1 MRTTAFAVLLAAFAA
16 ATLAE
21 PALAVD
27 SRFRGNDEPG
37 VLAGVPQAPPVQ
49 QAPTAQQP
57 PAAQPPAAQ
66 PSAAQP
72 PAAQPPVVQPPA
84 VQPPAVQPPAAGLP
98 VAPQPAVQPPAVA
111 GGRVE
116 IIQQILV
123 KVNGEIITKTEL
135 EDRQV
140 AALRQRAQQMSDD
153 ELKKAIAAITP
164 DILVDAVDELLLLQ
178 RGKELGYKVTD
189 EQFRRVLDN
198 IRKENKLES
207 DEQFAAA
214 LKQEG
219 ITIEQLRKNLEK
231 QMVINQVQQVEVAGK
246 VGISEGEA
254 QAYYDEHKNEFTTPA
269 SLTLRELLVAVKS
282 DGKTVNVAADEAAK
296 AKAEGLLAR
305 ARAGEPFATLV
316 AEASEAPSKAN
327 GGLVGPLS
335 ASELDPGVLKLIEG
349 LKPGGVSDVFRTG
362 GGWALLQLESQTP
375 PAVKSFE
382 AAREDIA
389 QKVYESK
396 RNAEFGRYLAKL
408 RSQAIIEWKNEEMHK
423 LWMARTSASAVP
435 AKNPGL

>member
-1 MRTTAFAVLLAAFAA
+1 MRTTALLVLFASVVAVPLAAQ
-16 ATLAE
+16 
-21 PALAVD
+21 V
-27 SRFRGNDEPG
+27 
-37 VLAGVPQAPPVQ
+37 APPPVPAAVQ
-49 QAPTAQQP
+49 QAPPTQP
-57 PAAQPPAAQ
+57 
-66 PSAAQP
+66 
-72 PAAQPPVVQPPA
+72 PPVVQQPVVPA
-84 VQPPAVQPPAAGLP
+84 P
-98 VAPQPAVQPPAVA
+98 VAS
-111 GGRVE
+111 GGKVE
-116 IIQQILV
+116 IIEQILV

-135 EDRQV
+135 ENRQV

-164 DILVDAVDELLLLQ
+164 EILVDAVDELLLLQ

-189 EQFRRVLDN
+189 EQFKRVLDN

-207 DEQFAAA
+207 DEQFNAA

-246 VGISEGEA
+246 VGISESEA

-269 SLTLRELLVAVKS
+269 SLTLRELLVAVKA
-282 DGKTVNVAADEAAK
+282 DGKSVNVAADEAAK
-296 AKAEGLLAR
+296 AKAESLMAR
-305 ARAGEPFATLV
+305 ARAGESFATLV
-316 AEASEAPSKAN
+316 AEASDAPSKAN

-335 ASELDPGVLKLIEG
+335 AEELDPGVRKIIEG
-349 LKPGGVSDVFRTG
+349 LKPGGVTEVFRTG
-362 GGWALLQLESQTP
+362 GGYALLQIDSSTP
-375 PAVKSFE
+375 PVVKSFE
-382 AAREDIA
+382 AARDDIA

-396 RNAEFGRYLAKL
+396 RSAEFGRYLARL

-423 LWMARTSASAVP
+423 LWMARTSATAAP

>member
-1 MRTTAFAVLLAAFAA
+1 MRTTALAVLLAALAA
-16 ATLAE
+16 A
-21 PALAVD
+21 P
-27 SRFRGNDEPG
+27 
-37 VLAGVPQAPPVQ
+37 LAGQAPPPAQGPPVQ
-49 QAPTAQQP
+49 PPPATQQP
-57 PAAQPPAAQ
+57 PAAQQPAAQ
-66 PSAAQP
+66 VPT
-72 PAAQPPVVQPPA
+72 
-84 VQPPAVQPPAAGLP
+84 
-98 VAPQPAVQPPAVA
+98 

-116 IIQQILV
+116 ILQQILV
-123 KVNGEIITKTEL
+123 KVNGEIITKTDL

-140 AALRQRAQQMSDD
+140 SALRQRAQQMSDE
-153 ELKKAIAAITP
+153 ELKKAIATITP
-164 DILVDAVDELLLLQ
+164 DILVDAVDEMLLLQ

-189 EQFRRVLDN
+189 EQFKRVLDN

-207 DEQFAAA
+207 DEQFNAA

-219 ITIEQLRKNLEK
+219 ITIEQLRRNLEK

-246 VGISEGEA
+246 VGISESEA

-269 SLTLRELLVAVKS
+269 SLSLRELLVAVKT

-305 ARAGEPFATLV
+305 ARGGEPFAALV
-316 AEASEAPSKAN
+316 AEASDAPSKAN

-335 ASELDPGVLKLIEG
+335 ANELDPGVLKLIAG
-349 LKPGGVSDVFRTG
+349 LKPGGVSDVFRTSG
-362 GGWALLQLESQTP
+362 GYALLQLESQTAP
-375 PAVKSFE
+375 TVKSFE

-423 LWMARTSASAVP
+423 LWLARTAAVALP
-435 AKNPGL
+435 PKTPGL

>member
-1 MRTTAFAVLLAAFAA
+1 MRTTALAVLVAALAAVPLAA
-16 ATLAE
+16 QAPAE
-21 PALAVD
+21 GQALAV
-27 SRFRGNDEPG
+27 
-37 VLAGVPQAPPVQ
+37 
-49 QAPTAQQP
+49 QQP
-57 PAAQPPAAQ
+57 PAAQPQ
-66 PSAAQP
+66 AAQP
-72 PAAQPPVVQPPA
+72 PAQ
-84 VQPPAVQPPAAGLP
+84 
-98 VAPQPAVQPPAVA
+98 APT

-116 IIQQILV
+116 ILQQILV

-140 AALRQRAQQMSDD
+140 VALRQRAQQMSDE

-189 EQFRRVLDN
+189 EQFKRVLDN

-207 DEQFAAA
+207 DEQFNAA

-246 VGISEGEA
+246 VGISESEA

-269 SLTLRELLVAVKS
+269 ALSLRELLVAVKT
-282 DGKTVNVAADEAAK
+282 DGKTINVAADDAAK

-305 ARAGEPFATLV
+305 ARAGESFAALV
-316 AEASEAPSKAN
+316 AEASDAPSKAN

-335 ASELDPGVLKLIEG
+335 AGELDPGVLKLIEG

-362 GGWALLQLESQTP
+362 GGWALLQLDSSVP

-382 AAREDIA
+382 TAREDIA
-389 QKVYESK
+389 QKVYDSK
-396 RNAEFGRYLAKL
+396 RSAEFGRYLTKL
-408 RSQAIIEWKNEEMHK
+408 RGEAIIEWKNEEMHK
-423 LWMARTSASAVP
+423 LWMTRTSASAQP
-435 AKNPGL
+435 PKNPGL

>member
-1 MRTTAFAVLLAAFAA
+1 MRTTAFAVLLAALAA
-16 ATLAE
+16 APLAAQAP
-21 PALAVD
+21 PA
-27 SRFRGNDEPG
+27 G
-37 VLAGVPQAPPVQ
+37 QAPPVQ
-49 QAPTAQQP
+49 QP
-57 PAAQPPAAQ
+57 PAAPPPAA
-66 PSAAQP
+66 S
-72 PAAQPPVVQPPA
+72 
-84 VQPPAVQPPAAGLP
+84 
-98 VAPQPAVQPPAVA
+98 
-111 GGRVE
+111 GGKVE

-123 KVNGEIITKTEL
+123 KVNGEIITKTDL

-140 AALRQRAQQMSDD
+140 VALRQRAQQMSDE
-153 ELKKAIAAITP
+153 ELKKAIAAVTP
-164 DILVDAVDELLLLQ
+164 EILVDAVDELLLLQ

-189 EQFRRVLDN
+189 EQFKRVLEN

-207 DEQFAAA
+207 DEQFNAA

-246 VGISEGEA
+246 VGISESEA

-282 DGKTVNVAADEAAK
+282 DGKSVNVAADEAAK

-305 ARAGEPFATLV
+305 ARAGESFATLV
-316 AEASEAPSKAN
+316 AEASDAPSKAN

-335 ASELDPGVLKLIEG
+335 TSELDAGVLKLVEG

-362 GGWALLQLESQTP
+362 GGYALLQLESMTP
-375 PAVKSFE
+375 PTVRAFD

-389 QKVYESK
+389 QKVYDSK
-396 RNAEFGRYLAKL
+396 RSAEFGRYLAKL

-423 LWMARTSASAVP
+423 LWLTRTAASAVP
-435 AKNPGL
+435 PKNPGL

>member
-1 MRTTAFAVLLAAFAA
+1 MRTTALAVLFASFAA
-16 ATLAE
+16 WPIAAQMAPPPVP
-21 PALAVD
+21 PAAQQV
-27 SRFRGNDEPG
+27 
-37 VLAGVPQAPPVQ
+37 PPVQ
-49 QAPTAQQP
+49 QVAATPQAVVP
-57 PAAQPPAAQ
+57 APAA
-66 PSAAQP
+66 S
-72 PAAQPPVVQPPA
+72 
-84 VQPPAVQPPAAGLP
+84 
-98 VAPQPAVQPPAVA
+98 

-116 IIQQILV
+116 IIEQILV

-135 EDRQV
+135 ENRQV

-164 DILVDAVDELLLLQ
+164 EILVEAVDELLLLQ

-189 EQFRRVLDN
+189 EQFKRVLDN

-246 VGISEGEA
+246 VGISESEA
-254 QAYYDEHKNEFTTPA
+254 QAYYAEHKDEFTTAA

-282 DGKTVNVAADEAAK
+282 DEKSVNVAADDAAR
-296 AKAEGLLAR
+296 AKAESLR
-305 ARAGEPFATLV
+305 ARAQAGESFATLV
-316 AEASEAPSKAN
+316 AEASDAPSKAN

-335 ASELDPGVLKLIEG
+335 LEELDPGVRKIIEG
-349 LKPGGVSDVFRTG
+349 LKPGDVTQVFRTG
-362 GGWALLQLESQTP
+362 GGYALLQLDASTP
-375 PAVKSFE
+375 PVVKPFE
-382 AAREDIA
+382 SARDDIA

-396 RNAEFGRYLAKL
+396 RNAEFGRYLTRL

-423 LWMARTSASAVP
+423 VWMARTGASALP
-435 AKNPGL
+435 PKTPGL

>member
-1 MRTTAFAVLLAAFAA
+1 MRTTAPALLVAAFAA
-16 ATLAE
+16 STLAG
-21 PALAVD
+21 PALAMD
-27 SRFRGNDEPG
+27 SRLRGNDELG
-37 VLAGVPQAPPVQ
+37 IQAGAPQAPPVQ
-49 QAPTAQQP
+49 QPPAAQQP
-57 PAAQPPAAQ
+57 PATPPPAAQ
-66 PSAAQP
+66 QP
-72 PAAQPPVVQPPA
+72 PAQVPT
-84 VQPPAVQPPAAGLP
+84 
-98 VAPQPAVQPPAVA
+98 
-111 GGRVE
+111 GGRIE
-116 IIQQILV
+116 ILQQILV

-140 AALRQRAQQMSDD
+140 SALRQRAQQMSDE

-189 EQFRRVLDN
+189 EQFKRVLEN

-207 DEQFAAA
+207 DEQFSAA

-219 ITIEQLRKNLEK
+219 ITLEQLRKNLEK

-246 VGISEGEA
+246 VGISESEA
-254 QAYYDEHKNEFTTPA
+254 RAYYDEHKNEFTTPA
-269 SLTLRELLVAVKS
+269 SLTLRELLVSVKT
-282 DGKTVNVAADEAAK
+282 DGKTINVAADDAAK

-305 ARAGEPFATLV
+305 ARAGESFAALV
-316 AEASEAPSKAN
+316 AEASDAPSKAN

-335 ASELDPGVLKLIEG
+335 EGELDPGVLKLVEG
-349 LKPGGVSDVFRTG
+349 LKPGGVSDVFRTPG
-362 GGWALLQLESQTP
+362 GYALLQLESQTA
-375 PAVKSFE
+375 PALKSFE

-396 RNAEFGRYLAKL
+396 RNAEFGRYLSRL

-423 LWMARTSASAVP
+423 LWLARTAP
-435 AKNPGL
+435 AAAPAATKTPGL